1 MMRSWLSTASPP
13 PSPHPHED
21 FPPGRAGGDSRAMT
35 GPPAHRSCTDP
46 DCSLGGSRVVLRG
59 EAGYRRED
67 QAASFSYE
75 FRVCTRCGMGFVHP
89 VPPAEV
95 MASLYTSDY
104 AYYEAPGNHPSVEA
118 GSLKYKLARLRYLAL
133 LAPTAANRARSLV
146 AVLAE
151 TLARKTITLTL
162 GMPLAMP
169 PTSRI
174 LDYGYGTGA
183 WLLSMRSLGYSRLAG
198 YDIAANTARGRELE
212 VQGIQVI
219 PAGGLSDVGPAC
231 FDCVRLEHVLE
242 HLSDPLCTLR
252 QIHRLLR
259 PAGLLLMTFP
269 TIYPWLPIAGLPES
283 PFLAY
288 LQLPIHLAHHSVP
301 SATRLVRAAGF
312 QLAALRIT
320 RRERFITLMA
330 RRVENG
336 DGPDRHRPAAAP
348 APA

>member
-1 MMRSWLSTASPP
+1 
-13 PSPHPHED
+13 
-21 FPPGRAGGDSRAMT
+21 MT

-46 DCSLGGSRVVLRG
+46 DCSLGVSRVILRR

-67 QAASFSYE
+67 RAASWSYE

-95 MASLYTSDY
+95 MASWYTSDY
-104 AYYEAPGNHPSVEA
+104 AYYEDSGNQPSLEA

-133 LAPTAANRARSLV
+133 RSPTAANRARCLV

-169 PTSRI
+169 PSSRI

-183 WLLSMRSLGYSRLAG
+183 WLLAMRSLGYFRLAG
-198 YDIAANTARGRELE
+198 YDIAANTGRGRELA
-212 VQGIQVI
+212 VHDIQLI
-219 PAGGLSDVGPAC
+219 PAGGISDLEPAD
-231 FDCVRLEHVLE
+231 FDCVRLEHVFE
-242 HLSDPLCTLR
+242 HLPEPLGALR

-269 TIYPWLPIAGLPES
+269 TIYPWLPIEALPTS
-283 PFLAY
+283 PHLAY
-288 LQLPIHLAHHSVP
+288 LQLPIHLAHHSVA

-312 QLAALRIT
+312 DLTVLRIT

-330 RRVENG
+330 RKIEHG
-336 DGPDRHRPAAAP
+336 HDPDRRQRAANPIPA
-348 APA
+348 